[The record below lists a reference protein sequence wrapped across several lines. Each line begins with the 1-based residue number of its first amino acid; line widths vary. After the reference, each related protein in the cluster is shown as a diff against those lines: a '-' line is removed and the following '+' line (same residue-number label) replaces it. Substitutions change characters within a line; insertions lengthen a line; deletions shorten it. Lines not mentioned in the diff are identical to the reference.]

1 MSTNLTE
8 KYKKTLVDEIEK
20 SGVLNEMKSKLK
32 SHIIEIV
39 KNEKKQVKRRLD
51 FELLTPFQR
60 VPKSKELM
68 LLSHL
73 IIEFMQFYELDYTL
87 PVFKGET
94 NIKESIKKET
104 LVKDSVLKSEYDS
117 GEPILLQII
126 KSHLKEPK
134 NTRLFD
140 DQYNKKDREIS
151 YNGYSSGLGL
161 LSGFSNKPTNDPLS
175 SINLS
180 TGNELTKTL
189 NSLKSKKLAPLSF
202 GGVSEEKSTESEA
215 SKKIFNFKII

>member
-1 MSTNLTE
+1 MSNNLTE
-8 KYKKTLVDEIEK
+8 KYKKTLVDEMEK
-20 SGVLNEMKSKLK
+20 TGVLNEMKSKLK
-32 SHIIEIV
+32 SHIIQII
-39 KNEKKQVKRRLD
+39 KNEKKQVKRKLD

-68 LLSHL
+68 LLTHL
-73 IIEFMQFYELDYTL
+73 IIEFMQFYEMDYTL
-87 PVFKGET
+87 PIFKGET
-94 NIKESIKKET
+94 NVKESVAKDT
-104 LVKDSVLKSEYDS
+104 LIKDSTLKSEYDS
-117 GEPILLQII
+117 GEPLLLQII

-161 LSGFSNKPTNDPLS
+161 LSGFSNKPSNDPLS
-175 SINLS
+175 TINLS
-180 TGNELTKTL
+180 TGNELTNTL

-202 GGVSEEKSTESEA
+202 GGGAEEKSAEKES
-215 SKKIFNFKII
+215 KLKF